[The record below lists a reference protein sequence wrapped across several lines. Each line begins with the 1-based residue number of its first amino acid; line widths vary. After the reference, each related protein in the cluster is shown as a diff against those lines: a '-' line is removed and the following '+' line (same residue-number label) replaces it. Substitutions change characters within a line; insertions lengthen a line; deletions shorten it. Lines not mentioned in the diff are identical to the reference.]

1 MHLAQF
7 SALWFCSCCSP
18 SAGEKKNSLWNTW
31 PRPEVDEC
39 HLYRFL
45 NQCVS
50 VRLYSL
56 GVSLLC
62 KRESTPVIRQ
72 HGCLTPSN
80 HGPAE
85 GNRCKVVVSMRLWWW
100 MGLTREMMDN
110 QGGHVCFISCRM
122 SYYGD
127 TAVPV
132 TPGWPVSKRKVSHD
146 FGCLLDDR
154 YSQAVQK
161 YTHIWLRKAFCES
174 IKNY

>member
-1 MHLAQF
+1 MLPAI
-7 SALWFCSCCSP
+7 WR
-18 SAGEKKNSLWNTW
+18 GKKNFLWTTW
-31 PRPEVDEC
+31 PCPKVDES

-62 KRESTPVIRQ
+62 ERESTPMLRQ
-72 HGCLTPSN
+72 LSSLTPSN
-80 HGPAE
+80 HSPAKR
-85 GNRCKVVVSMRLWWW
+85 NRHKVDVSMRLWWW
-100 MGLTREMMDN
+100 MGLTREMMDS

-127 TAVPV
+127 TAAPV
-132 TPGWPVSKRKVSHD
+132 TPAWPVSKRKVSHD
-146 FGCLLDDR
+146 FGCLFDDR

-161 YTHIWLRKAFCES
+161 YTRVWES
-174 IKNY
+174 IKND